1 MQNGSEYYSLR
12 PYFTQ
17 IVYKVVDFSE
27 DTINVK
33 LGKNHLVST
42 LLKELMPNLL
52 IVPCSC
58 VSAHLCGSYACKRLT
73 KAIAGIRFT

>member
-1 MQNGSEYYSLR
+1 MQNGSEHYSLR

-27 DTINVK
+27 DTSNVK

-58 VSAHLCGSYACKRLT
+58 LSAHLCVDALQKFLPAFRLN
-73 KAIAGIRFT
+73 FFL